1 MEDEEEGAEKGGDGG
16 RAPEALQSGW
26 RSFRVNEAL
35 PTFPRSKRGAL
46 LLQWCVNKA
55 ALPLQ
60 HELLVHTDLINTRQW
75 HTVDIAV
82 TSDLAML

>member
-26 RSFRVNEAL
+26 RSFRVNEPL

-46 LLQWCVNKA
+46 LLQW
-55 ALPLQ
+55 
-60 HELLVHTDLINTRQW
+60 
-75 HTVDIAV
+75 
-82 TSDLAML
+82 